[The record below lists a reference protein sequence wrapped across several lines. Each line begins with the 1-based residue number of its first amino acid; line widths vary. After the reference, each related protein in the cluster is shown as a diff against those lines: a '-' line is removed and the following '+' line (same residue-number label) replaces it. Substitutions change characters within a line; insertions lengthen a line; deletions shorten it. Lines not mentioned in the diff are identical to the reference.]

1 MKRLR
6 VFLERSLPRLLRA
19 SQAVIALMLIFLVF
33 SLGVL
38 LERSGFVRDV
48 LDPGLKRIS
57 RPVLNA
63 FRGRPPAVP
72 LIAIEMDAMELDSL
86 DQLKRRATEEG
97 WTDIELTARFAVDLT
112 LGDHRMPGV
121 IGLLEGPT
129 SSSDEWSYH
138 IRLLPGDTLFGMR
151 TFEAVPMIDGS
162 GLKEWCLDHILN
174 GSGHPTSGAALVE
187 MALGTG
193 HPALY
198 LLRGDLESTRINSW
212 DMGNGPV
219 LRFDDELA
227 INAIKDIRGTD
238 RMLPPLPQS
247 DWMAAPIMLGR
258 PELLRTASPFSKRA
272 AKAVDALEK
281 FRSGER
287 MASEIFDVQS
297 TARLLALAD
306 LLGAQEAMRWPNLRF
321 MVDSVSG
328 LLHVLPLR
336 GEAFVPIPDLL
347 CLRER
352 SWNNNSPDIVS
363 KILADPAMFRAY
375 IACLDSLSGPGW
387 LERNIN
393 AWMPKIE
400 EQERIVVAEHPSA
413 HLDRTLIQHH
423 RDIIQRML
431 HPRDLALAYAKTT
444 RVDGLDLAVA
454 NVHAL
459 PIQIIGSVSGQDT
472 LPVVGEV
479 ILQPREPDR
488 PLLYVI
494 LRFRGNLADNSEPQM
509 LVRIPGTQAMRN
521 VKVRSWNILDAQ

>member
-1 MKRLR
+1 VKRLR
-6 VFLERSLPRLLRA
+6 VFLERSLPRLLQA

-86 DQLKRRATEEG
+86 DQLKRRAKQEG
-97 WTDIELTARFAVDLT
+97 WTDIDLTARFAVDLI
-112 LGDHRMPGV
+112 LGDQRLPGV

-129 SSSDEWSYH
+129 SRSDEWSYH

-162 GLKEWCLDHILN
+162 GLKEWCLDHILD

-187 MALGTG
+187 LALGPG

-198 LLRGDLESTRINSW
+198 LLRGDLETTRINSW
-212 DMGNGPV
+212 GMGNGPV
-219 LRFDDELA
+219 LRFGDELA
-227 INAIKDIRGTD
+227 VNAMQDVPGSERVF
-238 RMLPPLPQS
+238 PPLPQS
-247 DWMAAPIMLGR
+247 DWMVAPIILGR
-258 PELLRTASPFSKRA
+258 PELLRSASPYSKRA
-272 AKAVDALEK
+272 AKAVVALEK

-287 MASEIFDVQS
+287 NASEIFDVQS

-336 GEAFVPIPDLL
+336 GEAFVAIPDLL

-352 SWNNNSPDIVS
+352 AASMNSPDIVS
-363 KILADPAMFRAY
+363 KILADPTMFSAY
-375 IACLDSLSGPGW
+375 IACLDSLSGVKWIDGE
-387 LERNIN
+387 LN
-393 AWMPKIE
+393 AWMPKIL

-413 HLDRTLIQHH
+413 HLDRTLIRHH
-423 RDIIQRML
+423 RDIIRRML